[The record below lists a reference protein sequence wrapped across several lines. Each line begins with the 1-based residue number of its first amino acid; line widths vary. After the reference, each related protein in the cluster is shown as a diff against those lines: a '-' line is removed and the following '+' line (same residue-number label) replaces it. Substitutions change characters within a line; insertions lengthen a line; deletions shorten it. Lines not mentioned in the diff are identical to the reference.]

1 MSVQKR
7 LQYAG
12 GKPYEPEE
20 ERLPYPVFEPLS
32 QDDEYMSLAQLRF
45 AADYAHENAPDA
57 AEQPTF
63 GAWNSA
69 DKAVRAYVREWLT
82 ENATHLVEE
91 WELDAA
97 DVTAA
102 LDEYDLADDVKVPA

>member
-7 LQYAG
+7 LEFAG
-12 GKPYEPEE
+12 GKPYEPED

-32 QDDEYMSLAQLRF
+32 QDDEYRNLAQLRF

-57 AEQPTF
+57 SEKEVF

-69 DKAVRAYVREWLT
+69 DKAVTAYVREWLQ
-82 ENATHLVEE
+82 ENATHLVDE
-91 WELDAA
+91 WGLDAA

-102 LDEYDLADDVKVPA
+102 LDEYDLDADEVSA

>member
-7 LQYAG
+7 LAHAG

-20 ERLPYPVFEPLS
+20 DRLPYPVFEPLS
-32 QDDEYMSLAQLRF
+32 QDDEYMNLAQLRF

-57 AEQPTF
+57 SEQETF

-69 DKAVRAYVREWLT
+69 DKAVTAYVEAWLLDTYEHLLDEWGLD
-82 ENATHLVEE
+82 ESDVIDA
-91 WELDAA
+91 LDA
-97 DVTAA
+97 
-102 LDEYDLADDVKVPA
+102 YDLADSVEVSA

>member
-1 MSVQKR
+1 MTLQKR

-12 GKPYEPEE
+12 GSPYEPED

-32 QDDEYMSLAQLRF
+32 QDEDYENLAQLRY

-57 AEQPTF
+57 AEQETF

-69 DKAVRAYVREWLT
+69 DKAVTAYVEAWLLDNY
-82 ENATHLVEE
+82 EHLCTE
-91 WELDAA
+91 WELAES
-97 DVTAA
+97 DVVAA
-102 LDEYDLADDVKVPA
+102 LEAYDLADDVEVPA